1 MLCRQQCI
9 LVCFPCTSQHRFNI
23 PAIDILYFYPR
34 NTDPALARAILAR
47 NFSAISPG
55 VILQVRGWE
64 VGFVQ
69 EVVMRVQVK
78 VARCRGGT

>member
-1 MLCRQQCI
+1 MHRSG
-9 LVCFPCTSQHRFNI
+9 LVCLPRTSTRRFNI

-55 VILQVRGWE
+55 VILQVGGWG
-64 VGFVQ
+64 VGLVQ

-78 VARCRGGT
+78 VARCRGRT